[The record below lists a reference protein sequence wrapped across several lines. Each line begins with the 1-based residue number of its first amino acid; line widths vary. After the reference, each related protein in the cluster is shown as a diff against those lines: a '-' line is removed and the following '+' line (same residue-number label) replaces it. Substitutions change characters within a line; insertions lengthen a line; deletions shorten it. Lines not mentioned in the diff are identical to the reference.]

1 MINLKWIGILSF
13 FIFTIGMLSA
23 CGTQSNKETEIIE
36 VASTNEHITTEEKIY
51 SEDVN
56 LITGDFAGDFVTT
69 NIEGKVYTDDVF
81 ADNELTVMNVFT
93 TWCTYCIEELPAL
106 ETLNY
111 EMAEKG
117 VRVIGLVYDCRDEK
131 SGTINDEAI
140 EKAGLIQERGN
151 ITFTFLI
158 PDETFFHERFKNEL
172 TGFPTTYFVDKNGNM
187 VGEIDEGFHNEN
199 EWRQIINSRL
209 EMVSGAE
216 LGE

>member
-1 MINLKWIGILSF
+1 MKKLKCAGIL
-13 FIFTIGMLSA
+13 IFSILTIGVLSA
-23 CGTQSNKETEIIE
+23 CGTQNNKEMETTEA
-36 VASTNEHITTEEKIY
+36 ASTTEQITTEEKIY

-81 ADNELTVMNVFT
+81 ADNKLTVVNVFT

-106 ETLNY
+106 ETLNK
-111 EMAEKG
+111 EMAEQG

-131 SGTINDEAI
+131 TGTINDEVI
-140 EKAGLIQERGN
+140 EKARLIQERGD

-172 TGFPTTYFVDKNGNM
+172 TGYPTTYFVDKNGNL

-209 EMVSGAE
+209 EMVSEAE
-216 LGE
+216 